1 MKQARVKI
9 VDKAVNT
16 LMVSGLITNHTI
28 LKSEA
33 F

>member
-1 MKQARVKI
+1 MKQAQVKI
-9 VDKAVNT
+9 VAKVANT
-16 LMVSGLITNHTI
+16 LVVSGLITSYTI

>member
-1 MKQARVKI
+1 MKQAQVKI
-9 VDKAVNT
+9 VAKAVNT
-16 LMVSGLITNHTI
+16 LVVSGLITNHTI

>member
-1 MKQARVKI
+1 MKQTQAKI
-9 VDKAVNT
+9 VAKAVNM
-16 LMVSGLITNHTI
+16 LMVSGLITNYTI

>member
-1 MKQARVKI
+1 MKQAQVKI
-9 VDKAVNT
+9 VAKVSNT
-16 LMVSGLITNHTI
+16 LVASGLITNHTI

>member
-1 MKQARVKI
+1 MKQTQVKI
-9 VDKAVNT
+9 VAKVANT
-16 LMVSGLITNHTI
+16 LVVSGLITNHTI